1 MERAKYLAV
10 LAVFLAA
17 ALASAATNS
26 TTVNATYVVTP
37 SGTIHIV
44 YKTNGTELVLNFN
57 NKTITANL
65 KTVYYNGTTAYY
77 IHVVGSVVGR
87 YNATYVSQL
96 LNQLYN
102 SLKAGN
108 KTQAFALLQQLAKY
122 VSESNATKR
131 AELNIMITARAI
143 NSTAPNATILKAKV
157 EYEIERRARIMN
169 GSSSELEVKAHVRD
183 LSALAAFLSQ
193 LAKRIEPLDPT
204 AASQLAKAAA
214 YIANFTESVREAK
227 IKLGNGTVLEIKKTG
242 RGYRVEIEIESDKK
256 KAHDNE
262 VNESDKGKGGEDKG
276 KKEETERG
284 GKDNSDSKGKGDK
297 GSGKEND
304 QVKDK
309 GEKKGKGK

>member
-214 YIANFTESVREAK
+214 YIANFTESVREAE

-242 RGYRVEIEIESDKK
+242 RGYRVEIEIERGK

-262 VNESDKGKGGEDKG
+262 VKESDKGKGSEEKG

-284 GKDNSDSKGKGDK
+284 GKDNSDSKGRGDK
-297 GSGKEND
+297 GSGKEKD
-304 QVKDK
+304 EGEDK

>member
-131 AELNIMITARAI
+131 AKLNIMITARAI

-214 YIANFTESVREAK
+214 YIANFTESVREAE

-242 RGYRVEIEIESDKK
+242 RGYRVEIEIERGK

-262 VNESDKGKGGEDKG
+262 VKESDKGKGSEEKG

-284 GKDNSDSKGKGDK
+284 GKDNSDSKGRGDK
-297 GSGKEND
+297 GSGKEKD
-304 QVKDK
+304 EGEDK

>member
-1 MERAKYLAV
+1 M
-10 LAVFLAA
+10 
-17 ALASAATNS
+17 
-26 TTVNATYVVTP
+26 
-37 SGTIHIV
+37 
-44 YKTNGTELVLNFN
+44 
-57 NKTITANL
+57 
-65 KTVYYNGTTAYY
+65 
-77 IHVVGSVVGR
+77 GSVVGR

-131 AELNIMITARAI
+131 AKLNIMITARAI

-193 LAKRIEPLDPT
+193 LVKRIEPLDPT

-214 YIANFTESVREAK
+214 YIANFTESVREAE

-242 RGYRVEIEIESDKK
+242 RGYRVEIEIERGK

-262 VNESDKGKGGEDKG
+262 VKESDKGKGGEDKG

-297 GSGKEND
+297 GSGKEKD

>member
-214 YIANFTESVREAK
+214 YIANFTESVREAE

-242 RGYRVEIEIESDKK
+242 RGYRVEIEIESDEE

-284 GKDNSDSKGKGDK
+284 GKDNSDS
-297 GSGKEND
+297 
-304 QVKDK
+304 
-309 GEKKGKGK
+309 

>member
-26 TTVNATYVVTP
+26 TAVNATYVVTP

-44 YKTNGTELVLNFN
+44 YKTNGTELILNFN

-77 IHVVGSVVGR
+77 IHVVGSAVGR

-122 VSESNATKR
+122 VAESNATKR
-131 AELNIMITARAI
+131 AKLNIMVTAKAI

-157 EYEIERRARIMN
+157 EYEIERRARAMN
-169 GSSSELEVKAHVRD
+169 GTSSELEVKAHVRD
-183 LSALAAFLSQ
+183 LSALATFLSQ
-193 LAKRIEPLDPT
+193 LAKRIEPLDST

-214 YIANFTESVREAK
+214 YIANFTASVREAE

-242 RGYRVEIEIESDKK
+242 QGYKVEIEIERGK

-262 VNESDKGKGGEDKG
+262 VKESDKGKGGEEKG

-284 GKDNSDSKGKGDK
+284 GKDNSDSKGRGDK
-297 GSGKEND
+297 GSGKEKD
-304 QVKDK
+304 EGEDK

>member
-44 YKTNGTELVLNFN
+44 YKTNGTELVLYFN

-214 YIANFTESVREAK
+214 YIANFTESVREAE

-242 RGYRVEIEIESDKK
+242 RGYRVEIEIESDEE

-297 GSGKEND
+297 GNGKEKD
-304 QVKDK
+304 QVEDE
-309 GEKKGKGK
+309 GE